1 MKKSMN
7 IYKSITVASTLL
19 VALLQMQA
27 QEPLTQEITVDHEVV
42 PERRDIA
49 RLNYKPV
56 SNLPAVKS
64 VPLSYSNRSVQLAVP
79 GIITTLQ
86 PAAFADTLATWP
98 YRGYVAGG
106 YFPLYNLGLTAG
118 YKIVDN
124 DRTRLAAFMQ
134 YDGSLYKG
142 HFGSYSTPSEYVRR
156 HTGLF
161 DITLHQAVGKK
172 SFIDAGVELELA
184 RYNLPGEN
192 MLPVAQ
198 GMHRVG
204 ADITWISTARGI
216 DYEVGVKYGNF
227 GFNNTIFNHIPELFA
242 PVKENSFGIEG
253 KGRYKLTDTSSV
265 GLEASFNLLAN
276 SRNTAVSYSPLL
288 YQYRFVECGSYSHA
302 LLRLYPYYRFEI
314 KKFRLD
320 LGANIDFTFN
330 SGKAIH
336 IAPRALAS
344 WKPIKLL
351 TIFAKAGGGEHQ
363 NSLKSLYGAVP
374 YAQTF
379 MTYGN
384 SHLPITFDAGITAGT
399 ISGFYAKA
407 QAGYAR
413 ANNWLMPVTINN
425 GMTIFKPIDISG
437 LQWLAEAGYT
447 HKWGTLA
454 VSYQGAPQGYKKG
467 YYMWRDRA
475 KGQLEASL
483 KVTPI
488 KPLDVKLSYAW
499 RHGRAMIDREPDS
512 ELGTGGFNHTFNL
525 GDVKNL
531 TLGGA
536 YRYTDRLTFFATFDN
551 ILNKR
556 QMQIGLIEAQ
566 GFNGLLGATYKF

>member
-1 MKKSMN
+1 MKL
-7 IYKSITVASTLL
+7 YKVVMAGATLL
-19 VALLQMQA
+19 VTSSQLHA

-42 PERRDIA
+42 PERRDVN
-49 RLNYKPV
+49 RLNYMPV
-56 SNLPAVKS
+56 SNLPKVKP
-64 VPLSYSNRSVQLAVP
+64 VPLTYSNRSVQLAVP
-79 GIITTLQ
+79 GTINTLQ

-142 HFGSYSTPSEYVRR
+142 HFGCYSTPSEYVRR
-156 HTGLF
+156 HTGLL
-161 DITLHQAVGKK
+161 DITLHRAVGKK
-172 SFIDAGVELELA
+172 SFIDADVQLELA
-184 RYNLPGEN
+184 RYNLPGEL
-192 MLPVAQ
+192 MRPVAQ
-198 GMHRVG
+198 NMHRIST
-204 ADITWISTARGI
+204 DLTWLSTARGV
-216 DYEVGVKYGNF
+216 DYEVGLHYSNF
-227 GFNNTIFNHIPELFA
+227 GFNNTIFHVTPEPFA
-242 PVKENSFGIEG
+242 PVKENIFGIDG
-253 KGRYKLTDTSSV
+253 KGRYKLSDTSSL
-265 GLEASFNLLAN
+265 GLEASFNMIAN
-276 SRNTAVSYSPLL
+276 SRDTDVSYTPLL
-288 YQYRFVECGSYSHA
+288 SQYNFVAGGSYSHA

-314 KKFRLD
+314 SKFRLD

-344 WKPIKLL
+344 WKPVKFL

-363 NSLKSLYGAVP
+363 NTLNSLYGAAP

-384 SHLPITFDAGITAGT
+384 SHVPVTFDAGLTVGAIA
-399 ISGFYAKA
+399 GFYFKA

-413 ANNWLMPVTINN
+413 ANNWLMPVTISD
-425 GMTIFKPIDISG
+425 GMTIFKSIDISG
-437 LQWLAEAGYT
+437 LQWLAEAGYS
-447 HKWGTLA
+447 HKYGALTL
-454 VSYQGAPQGYKKG
+454 SYQGAPQGYRKG

-488 KPLDVKLSYAW
+488 KPLDVKLSYTW
-499 RHGRAMIDREPDS
+499 RHGRAMIDHEPDS
-512 ELGTGGFNHTFNL
+512 DLGTGGFTHTYNL

-531 TLGGA
+531 SLGGA
-536 YRYTDRLTFFATFDN
+536 YRFTDRLTFFATFDN

-556 QMQIGLIEAQ
+556 QMQIGLVEAQ